1 MGRAHE
7 VRKAAMAKTAAA
19 KTKVYSKYGKEILI
33 AAKSGVPDPDMNL
46 NLRRVIERAK
56 KAQVPA
62 DIIKRAIDKVKS
74 GASEDYA
81 SATYEAFGMG
91 GATII
96 VECLTDNLNRTVS
109 AVRSAFTK
117 NQFKLGVAG
126 SVSHNYDHV
135 SIVSCKGISE
145 DQALEALLMA
155 EIDVKSVESEDDEIV
170 IYGADTDLYSIKGAL
185 EENYPDVQI
194 ETEEI
199 TYVPQDEAYVNLEG
213 DDKMYF
219 ERLLSMLD
227 EIDDVQDVY
236 HNVEL

>member
-46 NLRRVIERAK
+46 TLRRVIERAK

-74 GASEDYA
+74 GAGEDYTTAIYEGFGPGA
-81 SATYEAFGMG
+81 STV
-91 GATII
+91 I
-96 VECLTDNLNRTVS
+96 VYCLTDNLNRSVS
-109 AVRSAFTK
+109 EVRAAFTK
-117 NQFKLGVAG
+117 SQGKLGVGG
-126 SVSHNYDHV
+126 SVMHNYNHV
-135 SIVSCKGISE
+135 ALVACKGISE

-155 EIDVKSVESEDDEIV
+155 EVDVKSIATEDDEVVVYAEPSDRDIV
-170 IYGADTDLYSIKGAL
+170 TETLESIEGA
-185 EENYPDVQI
+185 VI
-194 ETEEI
+194 ETSEV
-199 TYVPQDEAYVNLEG
+199 TYVPENDEYVTLQGENKEL
-213 DDKMYF
+213 F
-219 ERLLSMLD
+219 ERLLQKLED
-227 EIDDVQDVY
+227 IEDVQEIY